1 MRIAFT
7 TLLLGLAAAP
17 LLAQNALPP
26 AQDLDQLER
35 MVIASL
41 GADIGAPGGP
51 MAPIDR
57 RMRLAACPNGIQI
70 DPPSPGAVTVRC
82 TTSGWRIRVPLTR
95 ASSMASSMGMA
106 YGANGSG
113 GGAYGGQQGGGLP
126 NAAIR
131 KGDPVQL
138 IAQGPAFSISI
149 DATAMEDANIGNRM
163 RVTTSS
169 RGTIMFAEV
178 VDVGK
183 VRLMGF
189 K

>member
-1 MRIAFT
+1 MRIAFAA
-7 TLLLGLAAAP
+7 LLGLAAAP
-17 LLAQNALPP
+17 ALAQSALPP

-35 MVIASL
+35 MVIATL

-57 RMRLAACPNGIQI
+57 RMRLAACPGGIQI
-70 DPPSPGAVTVRC
+70 DPPSTGAVTVRC

-95 ASSMASSMGMA
+95 PGMNFA
-106 YGANGSG
+106 GGNPAGAGGANQPSY
-113 GGAYGGQQGGGLP
+113 A
-126 NAAIR
+126 NSAIR

-138 IAQGPAFSISI
+138 IAQGQAFSISV

-163 RVTTSS
+163 RVTTSG
-169 RGTIMFAEV
+169 RGSIMFAEV
-178 VDVGK
+178 LDVGK
-183 VRLMGF
+183 VRLVGF

>member
-1 MRIAFT
+1 MRT
-7 TLLLGLAAAP
+7 TLAALLLGLAAAP
-17 LLAQNALPP
+17 ALAQSALPP

-35 MVIASL
+35 MVIATL

-57 RMRLAACPNGIQI
+57 RMRLAACPGGIQI

-95 ASSMASSMGMA
+95 PGMNFAGGNPASA
-106 YGANGSG
+106 
-113 GGAYGGQQGGGLP
+113 GGADRTSSSA

-138 IAQGPAFSISI
+138 IAQGQAFSISV
-149 DATAMEDANIGNRM
+149 DATAMEDANVGNRM
-163 RVTTSS
+163 RVTTSG
-169 RGTIMFAEV
+169 RGAIMFAEV
-178 VDVGK
+178 LDVGK
-183 VRLMGF
+183 VRLVGF